1 MTKDTPTPT
10 ITGEKV
16 FLRPMEKKDFSN
28 YIQASRDRD
37 LGYTA
42 GFFVPPSRMKLEKRL
57 ETNMAE
63 NYGKTGYW
71 FTICKLGEDESIGFV
86 SISHLDL
93 INGSTVLS
101 IYLSRKELLGKGYGT
116 DAVNAIVDFGFGQLP
131 LERIYLFVRE
141 DNARGRFGRMK
152 RRDLPRK
159 GPCEIQFVLK
169 AKWSMTTLWRSCGR
183 NGWTKSER

>member
-141 DNARGRFGRMK
+141 DNARAIRAYEKAGFTKEGTLRNTIRFEGKMVNDNIMAILRGEWLDK
-152 RRDLPRK
+152 K
-159 GPCEIQFVLK
+159 
-169 AKWSMTTLWRSCGR
+169 
-183 NGWTKSER
+183 